1 MNEIARSLIE
11 DNAEELKTEAT
22 CMSVVVDQDLAVSA
36 AQQGFVLLQNNA
48 SHLPLDLAT
57 TQSAG
62 GIALIG
68 PNAAETGSL
77 TQLGNYHGLPA
88 NLIDIHTGLST
99 LLGGNASVS
108 YAQGC
113 TMSGTVDPESI
124 EAAVALV
131 SEGKKLGAVVLVLG
145 LDGSQEA
152 EGQDRHSLSLP
163 GAQLQLLK
171 AVSAAAKARASPV
184 GVVVV
189 IMSGGKLSQQ
199 QQQQQL
205 STSQIDFR
213 ARIWLDNSTTKPFLN
228 ETRLRSQYSI

>member
-1 MNEIARSLIE
+1 
-11 DNAEELKTEAT
+11 
-22 CMSVVVDQDLAVSA
+22 
-36 AQQGFVLLQNNA
+36 
-48 SHLPLDLAT
+48 
-57 TQSAG
+57 
-62 GIALIG
+62 
-68 PNAAETGSL
+68 
-77 TQLGNYHGLPA
+77 
-88 NLIDIHTGLST
+88 
-99 LLGGNASVS
+99 
-108 YAQGC
+108 
-113 TMSGTVDPESI
+113 MSGTVDPESI